1 MEMANIFSSPRKIS
15 MRDWLFT
22 LAIEALESDGWKV
35 EKIPGSGKSSIR
47 RLSKGRTT
55 KVATI
60 RTSQDTWIAFPRT
73 PDDSAWATLED
84 ADVVVASSVD
94 SKENPRFGQVH
105 VIDAGEMRD
114 RFDRLYEARRKAGHR
129 MKVGRGIWTSLY
141 EKETSDP
148 VSHVGAGAGLDH
160 PPLLRRKLIQTEE
173 LVPVPDSSPVNEPE
187 AEVAVAPLTIA
198 EAKRRLAMT
207 FGIREEDVSITIN
220 G

>member
-1 MEMANIFSSPRKIS
+1 MTNIFGSPEKVSI
-15 MRDWLFT
+15 RDWLFA

-35 EKIPGSGKSSIR
+35 EKVPGSGKSSIR
-47 RLSKGRTT
+47 RLSKGETS

-73 PDDSAWATLED
+73 GDDSAWATLED

-105 VIDAGEMRD
+105 LIDAGEMRD
-114 RFDRLYEARRKAGHR
+114 RFDRLYEARQKAGHS
-129 MKVGRGIWTSLY
+129 MQIGRGVWISLY
-141 EKETSDP
+141 EKEASDP
-148 VSHVGAGAGLDH
+148 VYHVGAGAGLDH
-160 PPLLRRKLIQTEE
+160 PPMLRRE
-173 LVPVPDSSPVNEPE
+173 LPHTGEVSPVKDTLPIAAPKAE
-187 AEVAVAPLTIA
+187 AADPPLTIA

-207 FGIREEDVSITIN
+207 FGVREDDVSITIN